1 MSPGRPRVALP
12 INTVGAAANLTL
24 NSTPALLIGAA
35 VRSALILATRSEC
48 SALARAADGT
58 AANIA
63 LNPTL
68 ALPIGD
74 AVRSALILVIHPAA
88 LGPFE
93 PSCLEIAYGVV
104 LAVIFSANICDT
116 GGKEAIVSTAR
127 RTIIERGQQY
137 TLDDVD
143 HAIVRHGHVL
153 LPKFNVRILLSCIVQ
168 LGLPFANLLDFNV
181 ETTANGG
188 EVTLSTEVLD
198 GHPPACGMICEN
210 FNKCIAEDDV
220 VVTYQI
226 AEDVDVP
233 VKNIIS
239 VATAVVPEIVSGRPA
254 EGLIVGCKQGEI
266 LEESVYLVLD
276 VGCIDQL
283 QKDAESLFRTGRIGQ
298 ILEKLVSG
306 EILISPVYF
315 AVVEG

>member
-1 MSPGRPRVALP
+1 M
-12 INTVGAAANLTL
+12 
-24 NSTPALLIGAA
+24 NS
-35 VRSALILATRSEC
+35 
-48 SALARAADGT
+48 
-58 AANIA
+58 
-63 LNPTL
+63 TL

-74 AVRSALILVIHPAA
+74 AIRSALILVIHPAA

-127 RTIIERGQQY
+127 RTIIEWGQQHA
-137 TLDDVD
+137 LDDVD
-143 HAIVRHGHVL
+143 HAIVLHDHVL

-198 GHPPACGMICEN
+198 GHPPAGCMICEN
-210 FNKCIAEDDV
+210 LNKCIAEDDV

>member
-1 MSPGRPRVALP
+1 M
-12 INTVGAAANLTL
+12 
-24 NSTPALLIGAA
+24 
-35 VRSALILATRSEC
+35 
-48 SALARAADGT
+48 
-58 AANIA
+58 
-63 LNPTL
+63 
-68 ALPIGD
+68 
-74 AVRSALILVIHPAA
+74 
-88 LGPFE
+88 
-93 PSCLEIAYGVV
+93 
-104 LAVIFSANICDT
+104 
-116 GGKEAIVSTAR
+116 
-127 RTIIERGQQY
+127 
-137 TLDDVD
+137 D

-198 GHPPACGMICEN
+198 GHPPAGCMICEN
-210 FNKCIAEDDV
+210 LNKCIAEDDV

-306 EILISPVYF
+306 EILISPVDF